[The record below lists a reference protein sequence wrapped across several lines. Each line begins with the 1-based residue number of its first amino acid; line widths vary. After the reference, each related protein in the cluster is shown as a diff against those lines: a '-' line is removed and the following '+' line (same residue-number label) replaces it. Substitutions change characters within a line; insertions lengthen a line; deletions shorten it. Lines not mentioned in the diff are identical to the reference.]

1 MGKSKKSEKPP
12 VFAAVVSAFNTEVT
26 HGLLR
31 GAKAYLAEQGC
42 PIDDAHV
49 FSAPGAFELPLIAEK
64 LAKSR
69 RFDGII
75 TLGCVIKGETAHFE
89 YISLAATQGTMMATL
104 NSGVPIA
111 FGVITTYT
119 AEQAE
124 RRAMDDDF
132 NKGRESAAACLA
144 SVKALR
150 AVSTL
155 GKKKK

>member
-1 MGKSKKSEKPP
+1 MSKPKKP
-12 VFAAVVSAFNTEVT
+12 VFAIVVSSWNETVT
-26 HGLLR
+26 SGLLR
-31 GAKAYLAEQGC
+31 GAKAFLAEQGMTVK
-42 PIDDAHV
+42 DDQV

-64 LAKSR
+64 LAR
-69 RFDGII
+69 TGRFDGVI

-124 RRAMDDDF
+124 RRAKDDDF
-132 NKGRESAAACLA
+132 NKGREAASACLA
-144 SVKALR
+144 SVRTLREVKALK
-150 AVSTL
+150 S
-155 GKKKK
+155 GKK